1 MGITGWVWIR
11 FREKENGA
19 LWHCFLP
26 QSLMNY
32 ARAPFS
38 PSETRH
44 FTCRHIFFF
53 ASTSLFH
60 SPQGID
66 PTAQGQPQLL
76 SIEQFTKC
84 GLGARHLSPLF
95 IYSSQWL
102 YQSSVRPEP
111 PDPSGALPSTSLCLF
126 LQRILSEERACWF
139 GVSLKYCFIELGA
152 LLTQLTKI
160 YLWCG
165 SVSTQH
171 SSLKEVKNWRKGLNL
186 WS

>member
-1 MGITGWVWIR
+1 MLKTIELYILKWWIFWWVNCISVKKKINNKG
-11 FREKENGA
+11 EVT
-19 LWHCFLP
+19 P
-26 QSLMNY
+26 
-32 ARAPFS
+32 
-38 PSETRH
+38 
-44 FTCRHIFFF
+44 
-53 ASTSLFH
+53 
-60 SPQGID
+60 D